1 MAITSITDDTGASG
15 SDFITNDNTLIFNGT
30 VDLGDNST
38 LAVTINGVVY
48 TTANGL
54 VIDASGNWS
63 IDLTGTT
70 LADGTYPVSATVT
83 DLAGN
88 SKTVTQDVVIDTK
101 IDQDGDGNT
110 VAITSITDDTGAS
123 GSDFITNDNTLIFN
137 GTVDLGDNSTL
148 AVTINGV
155 IYTTANGLVIDASG
169 NWSIDLTGTTLADGT
184 YPVSATVTD
193 LAGNSKT
200 VTQDVV
206 IDTKIDQDGDG
217 NTVAITSITDDT
229 GASGSDFITNDNT
242 LVFNGT
248 VDLGDNSTLAVT
260 INGVV
265 YTTANG
271 LVIDASGNWSI
282 DLTGT
287 TLADGTYPV
296 SATVTDLAGNSK
308 TVTQDVVIDTKIDQ
322 DGDGNTVA
330 ITSITDDTGASGSD
344 FITNDNTLVFNGTVD
359 LGDNSTLAVTIN
371 GVIYTTANGLVIDAS
386 GNWSIDLTGTTLADG
401 TYPVSATVTDL
412 AGNSKTVTQ
421 DVVIDTKID
430 QDGDGNT
437 VAITSITDDTGA
449 SGSDFITND
458 NTLIFNGTVDLGD
471 NSTLAVTINGVVYT
485 TANGL
490 VIDASGNWSIDL
502 TGTTLAD
509 GTYPVSAT
517 VTDLAGNSK
526 TVTQDVVI
534 DTKIDQDGDGNTVA
548 ITSITDDT
556 GASGSDFITNDN
568 TLIFNGTV
576 DLGDNST
583 LAVTI
588 NGVIYTTANGLV
600 IDASGNWS
608 IDLTGTTLADG
619 TYPVSATVTDLAG
632 NSKTVTQ
639 DVVIDTKIDQD
650 GDGNTVAITSITDD
664 TGASGSDFI
673 TNDNTLV
680 FNGTVDLGDNST
692 LAVTINGV
700 VYTTANG
707 LVIDASGNWSIDLT
721 GTTLADGTYPVSAT
735 VTDLAG
741 NSKTVT
747 QDVVIDT
754 KIDQDGDGNTVA
766 ITSITDDTG
775 ASGSDFITN
784 DNTLVFNGTVDL
796 GDNSTLAVTING
808 VVYTTANGLVIDASG
823 NWSIDLTGTTLADGT
838 YPVSATVTDLAGNS
852 KTVTQDVVID
862 TKIDQDGDGNTVAI
876 TSITDDTGASGSDFI
891 TNDNTLVFNGT
902 VDLGDNS
909 TLAVT
914 INGVVYTTAN
924 GLVIDASGNWSIDL
938 TGTTLADGTYPVSAT
953 VTDLA
958 GNSKTVTQDVV
969 IDTKIDQDGDGNTV
983 AITSITDDTGASGS
997 DFITNDNTLIF
1008 NGTVDLGDNSTL
1020 AVTINGVIYT
1030 TANGLV
1036 IDASGNWSID
1046 LTGTTLA
1053 DGTYPVSATVT
1064 DLAGNSKT
1072 VTQDVVIDTKID
1084 QDGDGNTVAITSIT
1098 DDTGASGSDF
1108 ITNDNTLVFNG
1119 TVDLGDNSTLAVTIN
1134 GVVYTTANGLVIDAS
1149 GNWSID
1155 LTGTTLADGTYPVS
1169 ATVTDLAGNSKT
1181 VTQDV
1186 VIDTKIDQDGD
1197 GNTVAIT
1204 SITDDTGAS
1213 GSDFITNDNT
1223 LVFNGTVDLGDN
1235 STLAVTIN
1243 GVVYTTANGL
1253 VIDASGNWSIDL
1265 TGTTLADG
1273 TYPVSATVTDL
1284 AGNSKTVTQDVVI
1297 DTKID
1302 QDGDGNT
1309 VAITSITDDTGAS
1322 GSDFITN
1329 DNTLIFNGTVDL
1341 GDNSTLAVTING
1353 VIYTTANGLVIDASG
1368 NWSID
1373 LTGTTL
1379 ADGTYPVSATVTDLA
1394 GNSKTV
1400 TQDVV
1405 IDTKIDQDGD
1415 GNTVAITSI
1424 TDDTGASGSDFITND
1439 NTLVF
1444 NGTVDLGDN
1453 STLAVTINGV
1463 VYTTAN
1469 GLVIDASGNWSI
1481 DLTGTTLADGTYPVS
1496 ATVTDLAG
1504 NSKTVTQDVV
1514 IDTKIDQDGDGNTVA
1529 ITSITDDTGASGS
1542 DFITNDNTLI
1552 FNGTVDLGDNSTLAV
1567 TINGVVYTTANGLV
1581 IDASGNWSIDLTGTT
1596 LADGTYPVSATVTD
1610 LAGNSKTVTQDVV
1623 IDTKID
1629 QDGDGNTVAI
1639 TSITDDTGASG
1650 SDFITNDNTLV
1661 FNGTVD
1667 LGDNST
1673 LAVTINGVVYTTAN
1687 GLVIDASGNW
1697 SIDLTGTTLA
1707 DGTYPVSATVTDL
1720 AGNSKT
1726 VTQDVVIDTK
1736 IDQDGDG
1743 NTVAI
1748 TSITDDTGASG
1759 SDFITNDNT
1768 LVFNGTVDLG
1778 DNSTLAVTING
1789 VVYTTA
1795 NGLVI
1800 DASGNWSI
1808 DLTGTTLADGTYPV
1822 SATVTDLAGNSKTVT
1837 QDVVIDT
1844 KIDQD
1849 GDGNTVAITSITDD
1863 TGASGSDFIT
1873 NDNTLV
1879 FNGTVDLGDNSTLAV
1894 TINGVVYT
1902 TANGL
1907 VIDASGNWSIDLTG
1921 TTLADGT
1928 YPVSATVTDL
1938 AGNSKTVTQDVVID
1952 TKIDQD
1958 GDGNTVAI
1966 TSITDD
1972 TGASGSD
1979 FITNDN
1985 TLIFNGTVDLGD
1997 NSTLAVTI
2005 NGVVY
2010 TTANGLVIDASGN
2023 WSIDLTGTTLAD
2035 GTYPVSA
2042 TVTDLAG
2049 NSKTV
2054 TQDVVIDTKID
2065 QDGDGNTVAITSITD
2080 DTGASGSDFITN
2092 DNTLVFNGTVDLG
2105 DNSTL
2110 AVTINGVVYTTANGL
2125 VIDASGNWSI
2135 DLTGT
2140 TLADGTY
2147 PVSAT
2152 VTDLAGN
2159 SKTVTQDVVIDTK
2172 IDQDGDGNTVAI
2184 TSITDDTGA
2193 SGSDFITNDN
2203 TLIFNGTVDLGDNS
2217 TLAVT
2222 INGVI
2227 YTTANG
2233 LVIDA
2238 SGNWSID
2245 LTGTTLADGTYPVS
2259 ATVTDLAGNSKTVT
2273 QDVVIDTKIDQ
2284 DGDGNTVAITSIT
2297 DDTGASGSDFITN
2310 DNTLVFNGTV
2320 DLGDNSTLAVT
2331 INGVVYTTA
2340 NGLVIDASGNWSI
2353 DLTGTTLADGTYPV
2367 SATVTDLAGNSKTVT
2382 QDVVIDTKI
2391 DQDGDGNTVAITSI
2405 TDDTGASGSDFIT
2418 NDNTLI
2424 FNGTVD
2430 LGDNSTLAVTINGVV
2445 YTTANGLVIDASGNW
2460 SIDLTGTT
2468 LADGTYPVSA
2478 TVTDLA
2484 GNSKTVTQDVVID
2497 TKIDQDGDGNTVAIT
2512 SITDDTGASGSD
2524 FITNDNTLVF
2534 NGTVDL
2540 GDNSTLAVTINGVVY
2555 TTANGLVIDASGNWS
2570 IDLTGTTLADGTYP
2584 VSATVTDLAGNSK
2597 TVTQDVVIDT
2607 KIDQDGDGNTVAITS
2622 ITDDTGASGSD
2633 FITNDNTLI
2642 FNGTVDLGDN
2652 STLAVTING
2661 VVYTTANG
2669 LVIDASGNW
2678 SIDLTGTTLADG
2690 TYPVSA
2696 TVTDLAGNSK
2706 TVTQDVVIDTKID
2719 QDGDGNTVAI
2729 TSITDDTGASGSD
2742 FITNDNTLVFNGTVD
2757 LGDNSTLAVTINGV
2771 VYTTA
2776 NGLVIDA
2783 SGNWSIDLTGTTLA
2797 DGTYPVS
2804 ATVTDLAGNSK
2815 TVTQDVVIDTKI
2827 DQDGDGNTVAITSIT
2842 DDTGASGSDFIT
2854 NDNTLIFN
2862 GTVDLGDNSTLAVTI
2877 NGVVYTTANGLVID
2891 ASGNWSID
2899 LTGTTLAD
2907 GTYPVSATV
2916 TDLAGNSKTV
2926 TQDVVI
2932 DTKIDQDGDGNTVA
2946 ITSITDDTGAS
2957 GSDFITNDNTLVFN
2971 GTVDLGD
2978 NSTLAVTINGVVYT
2992 TANGLVIDASGNW
3005 SIDLTGTTLADG
3017 TYPVSATVTDLAGQ
3031 QQNRHPGRGD

>member
-1 MAITSITDDTGASG
+1 M
-15 SDFITNDNTLIFNGT
+15 
-30 VDLGDNST
+30 
-38 LAVTINGVVY
+38 AVTINGVVY